1 MAVITLTNQVASQ
14 SLRGENCKITVDLAT
29 QSSEFSQLQVSQQ
42 AVNNSG
48 YNCYVYSVDTYGNS
62 FELAPLQPDFTV
74 GVGGYVLSGVDIDV
88 TI

>member
-1 MAVITLTNQVASQ
+1 MALITLTNQVASQ
-14 SLRGENCKITVDLAT
+14 SLRGENCKITVDLTT
-29 QSSEFSQLQVSQQ
+29 QSSEFAQLQVGQQ

-62 FELAPLQPDFTV
+62 FELTPLQPDFTV
-74 GVGGYVLSGVDIDV
+74 GADGYVLAGADIDV